1 MVPRV
6 PLYTSARCAFAATCL
21 ALLGIAAPA
30 YADSPPA
37 GAATSQ
43 ASEPVAEVNGKPI
56 TMGDLEKSVAG
67 QLAKLDHQRRAVLE
81 GGLGSLIDQKL
92 LEAEAAS
99 RGITVEALEKV
110 EIDDKAGQISDAD
123 AEAFYKANKARLPP
137 NRSEKQL
144 LPQIKT
150 YLANQKKEQLRDDL
164 LSALRTKYHSKVLL
178 EPERM
183 QVSDAG
189 APAKGPKDAPVTIIE
204 FSDYQCPFCARV
216 EPALKEAFKTFGDKI
231 RLVYRQF
238 PLGFHANAE
247 KAAEASLCAND
258 QGKFWEMHDAMFADQ
273 HALGVDKLKATAA
286 RLGLNADQFDKCL
299 DSGKYKAQVQKD
311 VADGTAVGVQGTP
324 TLFINGRVISGAVPF
339 SEIKRVIDDELARKG
354 SAG

>member
-6 PLYTSARCAFAATCL
+6 PLSTSARCAFAAAWL
-21 ALLGIAAPA
+21 ALLGVAGPVP
-30 YADSPPA
+30 ADSPGA
-37 GAATSQ
+37 GAA
-43 ASEPVAEVNGKPI
+43 ASEASKPVAEVDGKPI
-56 TMGDLEKSVAG
+56 TMGELEKSVSG

-81 GGLGSLIDQKL
+81 RGLGSLIDQKIL
-92 LEAEAAS
+92 QAEAAS
-99 RGITVEALEKV
+99 RGMTVEALEKA
-110 EIDDKAGQISDAD
+110 EIDDKAGQVSDAD

-137 NRSEKQL
+137 NRPEKQL
-144 LPQIKT
+144 VPQIKT
-150 YLANQKKEQLRDDL
+150 YLVNQKKDQLRDNL
-164 LSALRTKYHSKVLL
+164 LSALRAKYHPNVLL
-178 EPERM
+178 EPERVH
-183 QVSDAG
+183 VSDAG
-189 APAKGPKDAPVTIIE
+189 APAKGPKNAPVTIIE
-204 FSDYQCPFCARV
+204 FSDFQCPFCARV
-216 EPALKEAFKTFGDKI
+216 EPALKEMFKTFGNEV

-286 RLGLNADQFDKCL
+286 RLGLNAGQFDKCL
-299 DSGKYKAQVQKD
+299 DGGKYKAQVRKD
-311 VADGTAVGVQGTP
+311 VAAGMAAGVQGTP

-339 SEIKRVIDDELARKG
+339 GEIKRVIDDELAREQ

>member
-6 PLYTSARCAFAATCL
+6 PLSTSARCAFAAAWL
-21 ALLGIAAPA
+21 ALLGVAGPVP
-30 YADSPPA
+30 ADSPGA
-37 GAATSQ
+37 GAA
-43 ASEPVAEVNGKPI
+43 ASEASKPVAEVDGKPI
-56 TMGDLEKSVAG
+56 TMGELEKSVSG

-81 GGLGSLIDQKL
+81 RGLGSLIDQKI

-99 RGITVEALEKV
+99 RGMTVEALEKA
-110 EIDDKAGQISDAD
+110 EIDDKAGQVSDAD

-137 NRSEKQL
+137 NRPEKQL

-150 YLANQKKEQLRDDL
+150 YLVNQKKEQLRDNL
-164 LSALRTKYHSKVLL
+164 LSALRAKYHPNVLL
-178 EPERM
+178 EPERVH
-183 QVSDAG
+183 VSDAG
-189 APAKGPKDAPVTIIE
+189 APAKGPKNAPVTIIE
-204 FSDYQCPFCARV
+204 FSDFQCPFCARV
-216 EPALKEAFKTFGDKI
+216 EPALKEMFKTFGNEV

-286 RLGLNADQFDKCL
+286 RLGLNASQFDKCL
-299 DSGKYKAQVQKD
+299 DGGKYKAQVRKD
-311 VADGTAVGVQGTP
+311 VAAGMAAGVQGTP

-339 SEIKRVIDDELARKG
+339 GEIKRVIDDELARKQ